1 MPRFGPISRA
11 DLIRALRRAG
21 WEGPFA
27 GGNHQYMVQGGL
39 KLIIPNPHGSD
50 IGHPFLNRLLQQASI
65 SREEWEKL

>member
-1 MPRFGPISRA
+1 MPNFGPISRG

-21 WEGPFA
+21 WVGPFS
-27 GGNHQYMVQGGL
+27 GGNHQFMQQGAF

-50 IGHPFLNRLLQQASI
+50 IARPFLNRLLQQAGI